1 VQAFYDD
8 NVRLDP
14 MLQQSSF
21 DTIVHG
27 DAVVGR
33 RSEVTDLKLD
43 AAAVWYRYFDVPELN
58 TTNAYLTFDAKHRT
72 EHYQSDQ
79 SNRVQPASRATKALI
94 YR

>member
-14 MLQQSSF
+14 VLQQSSF
-21 DTIVHG
+21 GTIVRG

-72 EHYQSDQ
+72 EHDRFGLNAYF
-79 SNRVQPASRATKALI
+79 A
-94 YR
+94 